1 MIHSYSSYIIIL
13 HWINR
18 AESCISC
25 SSTKTAHFSLHHKLA
40 LKLKV
45 LPSTKS
51 YIAFKCPFMQI
62 EHENYLNPAM
72 FKFVLKEKW

>member
-1 MIHSYSSYIIIL
+1 M
-13 HWINR
+13 
-18 AESCISC
+18 
-25 SSTKTAHFSLHHKLA
+25 KTAHFSLHHKLA